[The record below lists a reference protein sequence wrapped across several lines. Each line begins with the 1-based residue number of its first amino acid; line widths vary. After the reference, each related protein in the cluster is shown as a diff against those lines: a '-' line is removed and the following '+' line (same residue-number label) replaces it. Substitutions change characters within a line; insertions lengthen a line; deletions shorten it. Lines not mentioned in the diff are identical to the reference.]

1 MEVITFLS
9 LISMDK
15 RNFGGWCASKSS
27 SDELYYLQVDL
38 GRATTVTG
46 VETQSVHY
54 INRWVQSYTLS
65 YSYDSITWYDYKV
78 DGKGKVRLLPN
89 SFIFLHCYSASV
101 DVASLRCS
109 IWRYC
114 DVATTLVQ
122 GCDISTYS
130 RYCDHLV

>member
-1 MEVITFLS
+1 
-9 LISMDK
+9 MDK

-78 DGKGKVRLLPN
+78 DGKGKVRPLPN
-89 SFIFLHCYSASV
+89 SFIFCIATQPRSMLPRY
-101 DVASLRCS
+101 DVRYGDIATLRPP
-109 IWRYC
+109 
-114 DVATTLVQ
+114 
-122 GCDISTYS
+122 
-130 RYCDHLV
+130 